1 MSSKTDTTKVVKVIT
16 YVLVV
21 LVVVGIIGLIFT
33 LTNGFN
39 EDFKTFYV
47 EYNGEKILTSNKK
60 LLLDSGEEHRF
71 DTKYVFDSDS
81 VDVQGYNVSI
91 TPNDEEGNQFEFTV
105 DGNLYIFDS
114 DLDLTKAF
122 NITKGEDYF
131 TITID
136 AGTTVESI
144 LQATYPESEVV
155 VPEQA
160 SEIQYP
166 FTLVVSSYN
175 GEVVYYLD
183 FAINMKTS
191 DIKLDMEEMVF

>member
-47 EYNGEKILTSNKK
+47 EYNGEKILTSNKR

-81 VDVQGYNVSI
+81 VEVQGYNVSI

-122 NITKGEDYF
+122 NITKGED
-131 TITID
+131 
-136 AGTTVESI
+136 
-144 LQATYPESEVV
+144 
-155 VPEQA
+155 
-160 SEIQYP
+160 
-166 FTLVVSSYN
+166 
-175 GEVVYYLD
+175 
-183 FAINMKTS
+183 
-191 DIKLDMEEMVF
+191 